1 MPTVGFWAYPWWVN
15 LLVLAPAINFYF
27 WRKRRLEIPWRQ
39 LVYAAFFA
47 AGFGFVEAAVV
58 LYLRAAI
65 GLLPGYEG
73 TLADVVRLSPG
84 VYERSQDLHVL
95 PASLLTVEVA
105 REAATLVM
113 LVAVA
118 LLSAARRR
126 ERWAMFLWCFAVW
139 DIAYYA
145 GLWAT
150 VRWPASLASPDVLF
164 LMPEPWMA
172 QVWYPLLV
180 SALMM
185 VAVVASRST
194 ATPAARSAAAG
205 GS

>member
-1 MPTVGFWAYPWWVN
+1 MQSFMMMPYPWWVN
-15 LLVLAPAINFYF
+15 LLILVPALNFYF
-27 WRKRRLEIPWRQ
+27 WRRHRLRLAWQTLIFAG
-39 LVYAAFFA
+39 LFA

-65 GLLPGYEG
+65 GLLPGYQG

-126 ERWAMFLWCFAVW
+126 ERW
-139 DIAYYA
+139 
-145 GLWAT
+145 
-150 VRWPASLASPDVLF
+150 
-164 LMPEPWMA
+164 
-172 QVWYPLLV
+172 
-180 SALMM
+180 
-185 VAVVASRST
+185 
-194 ATPAARSAAAG
+194 
-205 GS
+205 